1 MIENLNIGEKT
12 QNQGVNAAG
21 KLTAEEFNSL
31 VSKVK
36 ELISHANKTIY
47 LSQEQYDALVEGG
60 EIQNDVEY
68 NVYEE

>member
-21 KLTAEEFNSL
+21 KLTAEEFNAL
-31 VSKVK
+31 TAKVK
-36 ELISHANKTIY
+36 ELISHANKTVY
-47 LSQEQYDALVEGG
+47 LTQEEYDDLVASGKV
-60 EIQNDVEY
+60 QSDVEY

>member
-21 KLTAEEFNSL
+21 KLTAEEFNAL
-31 VSKVK
+31 TAKVK
-36 ELISHANKTIY
+36 ELITNANQTVY
-47 LSQEQYDALVEGG
+47 LSQEEYDDLVASGK
-60 EIQNDVEY
+60 IQNDVEY

>member
-12 QNQGVNAAG
+12 QNQGVNTAG

-31 VSKVK
+31 AAKVK
-36 ELISHANKTIY
+36 ELISYANKTIY
-47 LSQEQYDALVEGG
+47 LSQEEYDVLVASG
-60 EIQNDVEY
+60 EIQDDVEY